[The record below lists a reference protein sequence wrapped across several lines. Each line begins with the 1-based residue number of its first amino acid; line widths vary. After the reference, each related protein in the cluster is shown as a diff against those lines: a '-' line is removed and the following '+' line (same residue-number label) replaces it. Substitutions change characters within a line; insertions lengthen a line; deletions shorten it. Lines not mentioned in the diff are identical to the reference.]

1 MPRKPKKKQTRLA
14 FAPTTASGETNED
27 ENDRFARLSYSHPN
41 LATVRPEMPRQT
53 KPASTPMAA
62 GSPTTMSRQKDS
74 PVKESKQEKKEKK
87 EKKKDQKGKMDKK
100 AKKDKNKRKLKD
112 QEEEGRETDTDPSLT
127 LQ

>member
-14 FAPTTASGETNED
+14 FAPTAASGETNED

-87 EKKKDQKGKMDKK
+87 EKKKD
-100 AKKDKNKRKLKD
+100 KNKRKLKD